1 MEGHLPLDTSG
12 LNCPLDISN
21 NKLFFSLVDYRNNYF
36 TSNDPNKIIE
46 FYKSFESRDQLIE
59 WMKER
64 PDGTANLY
72 EIEGDKE
79 IIVVIPTADFNGKY
93 AKECRENI
101 FKGLHVVFVE
111 SGGKEDFYF
120 NYAHNCNTGIK
131 KAMEYNPKWIVVSN
145 DDMYKIDDVEVLV
158 KELIKTDEDAFDVL
172 FAKKREYVTQISKVA
187 ERRFIFKILIFLLSR
202 KYEWTRLEN
211 KFGIKV
217 KGSSVHGLSSLLY
230 KKGWMFRNFN
240 AFVIFSFNFCRT
252 LGGNIFDE
260 VYVNAAEDTDLSIRA
275 NTDSKSK
282 QLNFQIGAFIGK
294 AFGMSMLRRYREI
307 PSNAYLN
314 FKIETGM
321 LKIGNPAHNLKK
333 T

>member
-1 MEGHLPLDTSG
+1 M
-12 LNCPLDISN
+12 
-21 NKLFFSLVDYRNNYF
+21 R
-36 TSNDPNKIIE
+36 
-46 FYKSFESRDQLIE
+46 
-59 WMKER
+59 ER
-64 PDGTANLY
+64 PSGVTNIY
-72 EIEGDKE
+72 EVNGDKE

-93 AKECRENI
+93 ARECKENI
-101 FKGLHVVFVE
+101 FKGLHIIFVE
-111 SGGKEDFYF
+111 SAEIPDFYF
-120 NYAHNCNTGIK
+120 NGAHNVNLGIK
-131 KAMEYNPKWIVVSN
+131 KAMEYNPKWIVFSN
-145 DDMYKIDDVEVLV
+145 DDMIKIDDVKVLV
-158 KELIKTDEDAFDVL
+158 KELIKTNEDAFDVL
-172 FAKKREYVTQISKVA
+172 FAKKKEYVTQISKVV
-187 ERRFIFKILIFLLSR
+187 ERRFFLKILIFLLSR

-230 KKGWMFRNFN
+230 KKGWMFRSFN

-275 NTDSKSK
+275 NTDYKSK
-282 QLNFQIGAFIGK
+282 ELNFQIGAFKGK

-321 LKIGNPAHNLKK
+321 LKIGNHSHNLKK